1 MNEWRMNMVGADFV
15 GKVATSPTGCIPPS
29 VCSLLVVT
37 RGGSVLWHRNIEGQ
51 TTAITGSLQHCI
63 IGLANGAIQ
72 IYDLSSGSLAMPRLI
87 LGDKIASL
95 VCSSELECAE
105 KRLVAITTTAI
116 LYQWNYDTM
125 HLTLKVSLLPLLRAV
140 SGTSSDI
147 RNSGHRKYVLSDVT
161 VDPIGRVVLTIPVA
175 PTDGKRTCH
184 VFVFDPQMRCWR
196 HLLTPW

>member
-1 MNEWRMNMVGADFV
+1 MH
-15 GKVATSPTGCIPPS
+15 S
-29 VCSLLVVT
+29 
-37 RGGSVLWHRNIEGQ
+37 
-51 TTAITGSLQHCI
+51 
-63 IGLANGAIQ
+63 
-72 IYDLSSGSLAMPRLI
+72 
-87 LGDKIASL
+87 
-95 VCSSELECAE
+95 AE